1 VLSLSHQKNLDSPR
15 QSATIA
21 PAFDVNAPL
30 FDIAERCL
38 CCLTHAYKP
47 VTVQAPLDPESL
59 PKTRKPH
66 PFYLAVSVTRLYNPD
81 DNLLLASGTLSKIA
95 GKDGLTGER

>member
-15 QSATIA
+15 QNATIA

-38 CCLTHAYKP
+38 CRLTHAYKP

-59 PKTRKPH
+59 PKIPQDPTPL
-66 PFYLAVSVTRLYNPD
+66 LAVRVTRLYNPD